1 MCNLTPRDKATV
13 MEIGYA
19 RCSTQNQNLDAQLD
33 QLKQCDKIFKEKL
46 SGGKTDRPELHKAI
60 DYLREGDSLVVT
72 KLDRLARSLS
82 DLHNLV
88 AEIEA
93 KGASLNIL
101 NQAIDTSNSSGK
113 LMFSMLGAF
122 AEFERDLINERVK
135 EGLDRAK
142 AKGVKFGKP
151 RQISNDKRKR
161 IVELMED
168 ENSDLTKQEIADMI
182 GCSRNQI
189 YKIYKEE
196 TNT

>member
-1 MCNLTPRDKATV
+1 MQ
-13 MEIGYA
+13 IGYA
-19 RCSTQNQNLDAQLD
+19 RCSTQNQNLDAQLE

-46 SGGKTDRPELHKAI
+46 SGGNSDRPELHKAI
-60 DYLREGDSLVVT
+60 DYLREGDSLVIT
-72 KLDRLARSLS
+72 KLDRLARSLT

-93 KGASLNIL
+93 KGATLNIL
-101 NQAIDTSNSSGK
+101 NQAIDTSTSSGK

-135 EGLDRAK
+135 EGLERAK
-142 AKGVKFGKP
+142 VRGVKFGKP

-161 IVELMED
+161 IVELMDD

-182 GCSRNQI
+182 GCSRNQV
-189 YKIYKEE
+189 YKIYREDKLK
-196 TNT
+196 